1 MNGYI
6 LHFAVYTFA
15 MIGFIA
21 MALVIYKKSMYCS
34 NTSKQKEMLNVEN
47 VLKLSATK
55 ILYVIKAGEE
65 RFLIAGDSANTTM
78 LSKLEHYNPIHQNN
92 VENITEIK
100 SLKMINRG

>member
-47 VLKLSATK
+47 VL
-55 ILYVIKAGEE
+55 
-65 RFLIAGDSANTTM
+65 
-78 LSKLEHYNPIHQNN
+78 
-92 VENITEIK
+92 
-100 SLKMINRG
+100 